1 MKKLILLFTLT
12 LTMLVACTKWEETNM
27 QVQTITNVTLVD
39 STKTYQSFYTNN
51 YGDNIPIIVNVNM
64 IDSSKTLNTSYF
76 TMGGV
81 AIPITIYVTNE
92 GDTTGVILNNTVP
105 ITINQAPI
113 TLNMGGFEFNMQYID
128 SSRHDVLL
136 NIAGSNTTNN
146 VLLQNTVEGDS
157 IVNNNTNTN
166 NNVLSSITTVEGDSI
181 FLNNNLINQVT
192 CPYTVNTCII
202 GNCHVHHPWR
212 FHHYCWGGN

>member
-1 MKKLILLFTLT
+1 MKKLLILLASCIGVF
-12 LTMLVACTKWEETNM
+12 ACTKTEYIPI
-27 QVQTITNVTLVD
+27 QVQNITSITLVD
-39 STKTYQSFYTNN
+39 STKTYQSFYINN
-51 YGDNIPIIVNVNM
+51 YGDQIPIVVNVNLV
-64 IDSSKTLNTSYF
+64 DSSKTLNTSYF

-81 AIPITIYVTNE
+81 AIPITVYVTNE

-105 ITINQAPI
+105 ITINEAPI

-146 VLLQNTVEGDS
+146 VLLQNTIEGDS

-166 NNVLSSITTVEGDSI
+166 NNVLNSITTVEGDSI
-181 FLNNNLINQVT
+181 FLNNNLVSQVT